1 MGREESVAYFPLV
14 PAEVDDDDADR
25 GSDFAAGDAVR
36 EPRELRNEAVAY
48 RGREDV
54 GAAATDEDE
63 VGLELGLGLAV
74 VLRSVDREVE
84 DEDVGLRLFRDR
96 GTPPL
101 VVVFLY
107 GRDIIY
113 IHDEWTLCASV
124 WCCNAVMEDRSTVVF
139 VGKHNNKRN
148 GL

>member
-1 MGREESVAYFPLV
+1 MAYFPLV

-113 IHDEWTLCASV
+113 IHDEWTLYSV
-124 WCCNAVMEDRSTVVF
+124 PVRGRGSRVWSTVVHVPLENTTTNETVCDLWF
-139 VGKHNNKRN
+139 
-148 GL
+148 